1 MKKLVLLAVLV
12 MGFSAMAIAADEE
25 LPAVEI
31 FGGYSLLN
39 CDPGAGST
47 ADCLHHGWNASAH
60 FVGNSYLGVV
70 ADIAGQYGSIG
81 AVDASSHSF
90 LFGPRVTIR
99 KGKLAPFAQ
108 FLLGGIHS
116 SYDGLSATRTVTSND
131 FAMAMGG
138 GLDVKASDKL
148 SIRPFQM
155 EYFARKSGGDF
166 MNNLRFSVGVVY
178 SLGKR

>member
-1 MKKLVLLAVLV
+1 MKNLVLLAVLV
-12 MGFSAMAIAADEE
+12 MGFSAIAIAADEQ
-25 LPAVEI
+25 LPVVEV
-31 FGGYSLLN
+31 FGGYSFLN

-60 FVGNSYLGVV
+60 FVGNNYLGLV
-70 ADIAGQYGSIG
+70 ADIGGQYGSIG
-81 AVDASSHSF
+81 AVDSSSHTF

-108 FLLGGIHS
+108 FMLGGIHS
-116 SYDGLSATRTVTSND
+116 SYDGLVATRTVTKND
-131 FAMAMGG
+131 FALAMGG
-138 GLDVKASDKL
+138 GLDVKASEKV

-155 EYFARKSGGDF
+155 EYFARKSGKNF